1 VLEPGEVVPFPES
14 YDSHGAD
21 EIRFTML
28 TVPSVYS
35 QDSAPSTG
43 RSIVTATT
51 DNESLRSARSGSY
64 GWGRQRHSVI
74 SLEGYGHDDFRVRP
88 YIYSFRGPLF
98 YEGMY

>member
-1 VLEPGEVVPFPES
+1 MPFPES
-14 YDSHGAD
+14 YDSHGAE

-35 QDSAPSTG
+35 QDSAPSTA
-43 RSIVTATT
+43 RSMATTNT

-74 SLEGYGHDDFRVRP
+74 SLEGYVHDEYHVSYPSHRK
-88 YIYSFRGPLF
+88 SS
-98 YEGMY
+98 